1 MIFKRATFDPNTE
14 TAYVNGKTY
23 PQEKYWK
30 TQEGVSDTEGVWDT
44 VVDDFIPDGFFDDL
58 TGHIKVI

>member
-1 MIFKRATFDPNTE
+1 MIFKKATFDHNTE
-14 TAYVNGKTY
+14 TAYVDGKSY

-44 VVDDFIPDGFFDDL
+44 VVYDFIPDCFFDDL

>member
-1 MIFKRATFDPNTE
+1 VD
-14 TAYVNGKTY
+14 GKAY

-30 TQEGVSDTEGVWDT
+30 SQEGVSDTEGVWDT

-58 TGHIKVI
+58 TGFIKVI